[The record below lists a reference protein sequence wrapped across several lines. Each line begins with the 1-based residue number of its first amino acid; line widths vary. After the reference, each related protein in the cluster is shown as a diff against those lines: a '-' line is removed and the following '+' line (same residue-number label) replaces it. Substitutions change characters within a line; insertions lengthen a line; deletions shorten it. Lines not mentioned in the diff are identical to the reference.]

1 MRSVPAQR
9 LLPLAGLVLLALLG
23 VGVYWNGLNGGFIFD
38 DFPNLVDDPDWR
50 LTSLDFTSI
59 AQVMGNGVT
68 GDVGRPLA
76 LLSFGLNY
84 YFTGLAPWPMK
95 VTGLALH
102 LLNSMLVFALASGLI
117 GRVLSMSSSQVR
129 LTAFMVATAWMV
141 HPLQVSTVLYVVQ
154 RMEMGGATG
163 ALIALLCYLK
173 ARSSVPCSRAALFW
187 WCGAV
192 VGAGI
197 GLAFKETAILIPVY
211 TLLIEVFL
219 LKFRNP
225 DGTRARALSVLYAF
239 GATGAAL
246 LYFAVILP
254 GALVPE
260 RYSARDFSLAGRLYS
275 QPAILL
281 NYLQQIMLPWPESL
295 KFYYDNAQVPP
306 SWRSTVFIVPMLAL
320 VALLTAAWGVRKR
333 WPLTAL
339 GIGWFFASH
348 LLTSNVVPLELAFE
362 HRNYLAIAG
371 VALALVQPLGAL
383 MQRWTVEA
391 RRTVGGVLLL
401 FVAAMGWIQVQTW
414 ADPMRLALTL
424 SNRNPDSSRAGYELG
439 RALLASAPADPAS
452 PAWALAEKEF
462 THAASLPGS
471 SPLPEQALIILKSNQ
486 GRAQL
491 PEVWAALERKISRR
505 SLGPQE
511 VGALEAIVA
520 CRVEG
525 GCRPAEEQV
534 LFALLST
541 ATAENPRSSR
551 VRVVFSNYAF
561 NVMRDPDLAMRLIR
575 EAVQISPKDLGCR
588 LWLLRMGLA
597 SNLLQVSEARQGLGI
612 LRAVNHRHA
621 YDRDIEGLEH
631 WLVASQQ
638 TTGE

>member
-1 MRSVPAQR
+1 MRSMPAQR

-23 VGVYWNGLNGGFIFD
+23 VAVYWNGLNGGFIFD

-50 LTSLDFTSI
+50 LSSLDVESI
-59 AQVMGNGVT
+59 AQVMGNGIT

-76 LLSFGLNY
+76 LLSFGINY

-95 VTGLALH
+95 ATSLALH
-102 LLNSMLVFALASGLI
+102 LLNSVLVFALASTLI
-117 GRVLSMSSSQVR
+117 GRVVSVSNAQVR
-129 LTAFMVATAWMV
+129 MMAFTVTAVWMV
-141 HPLQVSTVLYVVQ
+141 HPLQVSTVLYTVQ
-154 RMEMGGATG
+154 RMEIGGATG
-163 ALIALLCYLK
+163 VLIALLCYLK
-173 ARSSVPCSRAALFW
+173 ARSSVPGSRAMLFW
-187 WCGAV
+187 WCSAV
-192 VGAGI
+192 AGTGF
-197 GLAFKETAILIPVY
+197 GLAFKETAILIPAY
-211 TLLIEVFL
+211 TLLIEVFVL
-219 LKFRNP
+219 RFRNP
-225 DGTRARALSVLYAF
+225 DGTRAHALSLLYAL
-239 GATGAAL
+239 GIVGAAV

-281 NYLQQIMLPWPESL
+281 NYLQQIVFPSPESL
-295 KFYYDNAQVPP
+295 KFYYDNAEVPP
-306 SWRSTVFIVPMLAL
+306 SWRSSTFIFSMLAL
-320 VALLTAAWGVRKR
+320 VVLSAAAWGGRKR

-362 HRNYLAIAG
+362 HRNYLAIG
-371 VALALVQPLGAL
+371 GIALALVQPLMAL
-383 MQRWTVEA
+383 MRGWTAEA
-391 RRTVGGVLLL
+391 RCTVVVILLS
-401 FVAAMGWIQVQTW
+401 FVAAMGWVQVQTW

-462 THAASLPGS
+462 THAALLPGS
-471 SPLPEQALIILKSNQ
+471 SPLPEQALIILSSHQ

-491 PEVWAALERKISRR
+491 PEIWDSLERKVSRR
-505 SLGPQE
+505 ALGPQE

-525 GCRPAEEQV
+525 GCRPKEEQA

-541 ATAENPRSSR
+541 ATAENPHSSR

-561 NVMRDPDLAMRLIR
+561 NVMKDPPLAMRLIR
-575 EAVQISPKDLGCR
+575 EAVQISPEDFGCR

-597 SNLLQVSEARQGLGI
+597 SNLLQINEAAQGLGI
-612 LRAVNHRHA
+612 LRAVNHRHV
-621 YDRDIEGLEH
+621 YDRDIESLEH
-631 WLVASQQ
+631 WLAGSHQ